1 MKEFEFIQYRKLKN
15 IKLKFTDNINI
26 IAGTNG
32 TCKSSILHLI
42 SNSYKPN
49 PDVRLNNDA
58 ILKMIKSINKIFNPK
73 IESLTR
79 GDKEYNDPAIG
90 VSGTLFT
97 TKYDTFSLDFRRH
110 NTRSTNNQSARFA
123 IKPQYRPGQAEKL
136 PWTPII
142 YLGLS
147 RLLTYGEWT
156 GEDKLSNKI
165 DKLPDQYLNEICN
178 IYKNFTDYEISF
190 NGKMNDFNKIK
201 NKAEFSTTND
211 GIDSNTI
218 SAGED
223 NLLTIIISLVSLKAL
238 YETQELEYNSIL
250 LIDEIDASLHPEF
263 QIKLLKLF
271 KQYSEDYKIQVFFTT
286 HSFSLIEYSLD
297 KKIGNLIYLVDQVNK
312 VDQLTSPTMS
322 SINAL
327 LRNDTVN
334 NINQI
339 GKIPIILEDEE
350 ANIFFDILLDIY
362 DNNNPKKIRNF
373 FHIVE
378 AKLSCQAIMSLAK
391 DTYLRQSS
399 LNTIYIVDGDF
410 DMIVHRENM
419 ILDTPEFIYLK
430 SYNIENYLIDE
441 KAILGFAKGKL
452 KQVDEFVARKIDF
465 QGWKQ
470 RIIREA
476 SKLFLCYCFIQ
487 KQKIDEKNVSRSPY
501 EFIDKKTGFERTDEA
516 YMQYYKHI
524 KNISDGKIDEGIRE
538 IDSIVRE
545 IYNGDYFNIICGKF
559 LLASLGCY
567 LRAKIKERI
576 DNDTLQWELILNFDI
591 NKLDFIKAVILQTPP
606 SRAV

>member
-15 IKLKFTDNINI
+15 IKLEFTDNINI

-49 PDVRLNNDA
+49 PDVRLNNDS

-110 NTRSTNNQSARFA
+110 NTRSTKNQSARFA
-123 IKPQYRPGQAEKL
+123 IKPKYRPGQAEKL

-334 NINQI
+334 NINKI
-339 GKIPIILEDEE
+339 GKIPILLEDEQ

-399 LNTIYIVDGDF
+399 LNAIYIVDGDVNKNDLKLANNLF
-410 DMIVHRENM
+410 SLPGKKSPEELAFQYLEDRLQEDDSFWEKDDVMSLGYTKRYVREN
-419 ILDTPEFIYLK
+419 ILTE
-430 SYNIENYLIDE
+430 IDDRDQ
-441 KAILGFAKGKL
+441 KL
-452 KQVDEFVARKIDF
+452 KATTSIHGLRRTLNKTIFNNHSEFWQLVLSYWVQLPDNTTEINTFYK
-465 QGWKQ
+465 
-470 RIIREA
+470 E
-476 SKLFLCYCFIQ
+476 LFISSNKACVF
-487 KQKIDEKNVSRSPY
+487 
-501 EFIDKKTGFERTDEA
+501 
-516 YMQYYKHI
+516 H
-524 KNISDGKIDEGIRE
+524 NIPS
-538 IDSIVRE
+538 S
-545 IYNGDYFNIICGKF
+545 
-559 LLASLGCY
+559 
-567 LRAKIKERI
+567 
-576 DNDTLQWELILNFDI
+576 NFP
-591 NKLDFIKAVILQTPP
+591 L
-606 SRAV
+606 

>member
-1 MKEFEFIQYRKLKN
+1 MKEFEFIQYRKLKD
-15 IKLKFTDNINI
+15 IKLQFTDNINI

-49 PDVRLNNDA
+49 PDVKLSNDS

-90 VSGTLFT
+90 VTGTLFT

-110 NTRSTNNQSARFA
+110 NTRSTKNQNARFA
-123 IKPQYRPGQAEKL
+123 IKPKYRPGQAEKL

-142 YLGLS
+142 YLGLF
-147 RLLTYGEWT
+147 RLLTYGEWA

-165 DKLPDQYLNEICN
+165 NKLPDQYLEEICN
-178 IYKNFTDYEISF
+178 IYKNFTDYKISF
-190 NGKMNDFNKIK
+190 SGKMNDFNKIK
-201 NKAEFSTTND
+201 NKAEFSTAND

-271 KQYSEDYKIQVFFTT
+271 KQYSEDYKIQIFFTT

-312 VDQLTSPTMS
+312 VDQLKSPTMS

-327 LRNDTVN
+327 LRNDIVN
-334 NINQI
+334 NINKI
-339 GKIPIILEDEE
+339 GKIPVILEDDQAKE
-350 ANIFFDILLDIY
+350 FFDILLNIY
-362 DNNNPKKIRNF
+362 DNNNPQNIHTF
-373 FHIVE
+373 FHVVE
-378 AKLSCQAIMSLAK
+378 AKLSSQAIMSLAK

-399 LNTIYIVDGDF
+399 LNTLYIVDGDVNKNDLKLANNLF
-410 DMIVHRENM
+410 S
-419 ILDTPEFIYLK
+419 LPGKQSPEELVFQYLV
-430 SYNIENYLIDE
+430 
-441 KAILGFAKGKL
+441 GKL
-452 KQVDEFVARKIDF
+452 QEDDSFWKKDDILQLGYTKKYVKDNILTEIFERDHKLEEETSTHGLRRTLNKTIFNNHIEF
-465 QGWKQ
+465 WKLVLSYWVQ
-470 RIIREA
+470 LPDNET
-476 SKLFLCYCFIQ
+476 
-487 KQKIDEKNVSRSPY
+487 E
-501 EFIDKKTGFERTDEA
+501 IDKF
-516 YMQYYKHI
+516 YKDLFISANKACVFH
-524 KNISDGKIDEGIRE
+524 NIPS
-538 IDSIVRE
+538 S
-545 IYNGDYFNIICGKF
+545 YFP
-559 LLASLGCY
+559 L
-567 LRAKIKERI
+567 
-576 DNDTLQWELILNFDI
+576 
-591 NKLDFIKAVILQTPP
+591 
-606 SRAV
+606 